1 MPKSGHAITA
11 RSRPESVNGRGSGV
25 QGGKWP
31 FAGRRA
37 PPRRATV
44 APSAGNGA
52 DQRAIRRRCA
62 RDKRQKR
69 EKAAGWAILQQTNA
83 SDVFTLYKPQPP
95 RYYSPRS
102 HDSSVVQ
109 SVERRTVNPYVTGSS
124 PVRGAIFREAR
135 SGKPERVFCYSARRE
150 SDIFGVAAV
159 QVVPS
164 AEPQGKAENKDQKI
178 QHIRHNQRR
187 MYA

>member
-37 PPRRATV
+37 PSRRATV

-83 SDVFTLYKPQPP
+83 SGVFTLYKPQPP

-102 HDSSVVQ
+102 NDSSVVQ

-124 PVRGAIFREAR
+124 PVRGAKFREAR
-135 SGKPERVFCYSARRE
+135 SGKPERAFCLSINWLPLPQIHPRSLKTTRSYTLLLVKLVLFA
-150 SDIFGVAAV
+150 FY
-159 QVVPS
+159 QH
-164 AEPQGKAENKDQKI
+164 AERTVI
-178 QHIRHNQRR
+178 
-187 MYA
+187 